1 MYRHICGNMARI
13 KLVSW
18 QVMGD
23 DKNCEGMIFNNISI
37 FFYLHFPPLE
47 WGPNQERGDLMVE
60 N

>member
-1 MYRHICGNMARI
+1 MARI